1 MWEFCEVKGAFH
13 AFFAEHREKEDVNTC
28 NKPRWP
34 RRRRLAKGVQ
44 SAYQVPADRFH
55 RNGLSQGDVIM
66 KSGLAALCAAAVCTA
81 IAFSAAP
88 AVAQSKM
95 KVCQDEWNEK
105 KAANETA
112 NLKYRDF
119 VKECLP
125 RSAAKPATEEPAAP
139 GATATAPPAAK
150 PAPAPRGA
158 VPSPSAAGEAVFPT
172 AVSPKYSKESAGR
185 ARMHTCLDQYNE
197 NKGANGNG
205 GLNWSQKG
213 CGHLSESNKRRKA
226 RRPVA

>member
-1 MWEFCEVKGAFH
+1 
-13 AFFAEHREKEDVNTC
+13 
-28 NKPRWP
+28 
-34 RRRRLAKGVQ
+34 
-44 SAYQVPADRFH
+44 
-55 RNGLSQGDVIM
+55 M

-95 KVCQDEWNEK
+95 KVCADEWNAK
-105 KAANETA
+105 KSANETA

-119 VKECLP
+119 VKECLT

-158 VPSPSAAGEAVFPT
+158 VPPPSVAGEAVFPT

-205 GLNWSQKG
+205 GLNWIQKG
-213 CGHLSESNKRRKA
+213 GGYYSECNKRLKG
-226 RRPVA
+226 